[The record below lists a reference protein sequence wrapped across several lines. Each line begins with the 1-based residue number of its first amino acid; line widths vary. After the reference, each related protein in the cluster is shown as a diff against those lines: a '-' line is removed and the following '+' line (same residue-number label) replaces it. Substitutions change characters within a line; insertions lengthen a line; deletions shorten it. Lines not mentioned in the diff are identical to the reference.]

1 MGTSEHSRLKV
12 VVVSCNGIGML
23 VSTAARLAALR
34 AQQIRPD
41 RIIVWGAATLGV
53 EYPRAVSDANS
64 YPLIL
69 IDGCRPKCASGVYDE
84 KVEKGIIKPSK
95 VGGKVIGR
103 IYIPEV
109 CVKYGLSLKGE
120 QRSRYSEKG
129 MKVVEAI
136 ADEVIKLVDELIAN
150 YRGESSGQDEESSEQ
165 KKEPSC

>member
-1 MGTSEHSRLKV
+1 VMQPSSNLKV

-23 VSTAARLAALR
+23 VSTAARLGALR
-34 AQQIRPD
+34 AQQLRPQN
-41 RIIVWGAATLGV
+41 IIVWGAATLGV
-53 EYPRAVSDANS
+53 DYPKAVRDANS

-69 IDGCRPKCASGVYDE
+69 IDGCKPKCASGVYSE
-84 KVEKGIIKPSK
+84 KVKDGIIKPSDI
-95 VGGKVIGR
+95 GGKVIGR

-136 ADEVIKLVDELIAN
+136 ASEVVKLVDEFIATC
-150 YRGESSGQDEESSEQ
+150 G
-165 KKEPSC
+165 K